1 MINSVTLIGNLGR
14 DPEVRYTSN
23 GTAVV
28 NLSLAVNEF
37 YTQND
42 QKQQKTHWIRA
53 VAFQRLAEIIGEYCV
68 KGSKIGIRG
77 QLTSNQWEDNDGKS
91 RTSIEVRVREL
102 ELLGNGA
109 SKRASES
116 ENSSVPEDDEIPF

>member
-1 MINSVTLIGNLGR
+1 MINSVTLVGNLGQ

-42 QKQQKTHWIRA
+42 EKQQRTHWFRV
-53 VAFQRLAEIIGEYCV
+53 VAFQRLAEIIGEYCA
-68 KGSKIGIRG
+68 KGSKIGVRG
-77 QLTSNQWEDNDGKS
+77 QLCSRQWEDNDGNA
-91 RTSIEVRVREL
+91 RTTIEVRAREL
-102 ELLGNGA
+102 ELLGNGNG
-109 SKRASES
+109 SPSPKKTEDVSD
-116 ENSSVPEDDEIPF
+116 DDEIPF